1 MMSRCCSIAELE
13 NRIAAICYSAVHLSF
28 RYLLFAPHRLFFRSC
43 YAAAL
48 GHESSCGAWLYL
60 TRRSRVFNPTRW
72 RLSICME
79 PMTPDV
85 PVVAPAEVAPTPAP
99 PVKRSPGHRGT
110 DIRDTVAEMTARAN
124 EIQFEAGS
132 KMANALRN
140 IVRAAIADTELS
152 LESTRDVVDYFRRRA
167 LMSTEDAQGLLDEVA
182 EYASKRKPVEPPPG
196 KPVPGKPTAAKVQ
209 PLASLA
215 EALSLPATPVSNAG
229 RPTAG
234 PPTISSPAPAP
245 VKVAPPTPI
254 PEATVI
260 PLSKT
265 SVAKAAPKA
274 EAPKVEA
281 PKAVEKTA
289 AAPIKA
295 APAAKAAPA
304 TKAAPKAPAVAAK
317 AAPATKPAGKAPVKA
332 AVKAPAKPA
341 AKKK

>member
-1 MMSRCCSIAELE
+1 MD
-13 NRIAAICYSAVHLSF
+13 
-28 RYLLFAPHRLFFRSC
+28 
-43 YAAAL
+43 
-48 GHESSCGAWLYL
+48 
-60 TRRSRVFNPTRW
+60 
-72 RLSICME
+72 

-85 PVVAPAEVAPTPAP
+85 PAAPTEVVAVPAA

-132 KMANALRN
+132 KMANALKN

-182 EYASKRKPVEPPPG
+182 EYASKRKPVEPPAGKVPAG
-196 KPVPGKPTAAKVQ
+196 KPNAAKVT

-215 EALSLPATPVSNAG
+215 ERLSLPAAPEGNVG

-245 VKVAPPTPI
+245 VKVAPPSPI
-254 PEATVI
+254 PEPAVI
-260 PLSKT
+260 PLAKT

-274 EAPKVEA
+274 EAKPAAKVEK
-281 PKAVEKTA
+281 P
-289 AAPIKA
+289 AAPAAKPAA
-295 APAAKAAPA
+295 APAAKAATAPA
-304 TKAAPKAPAVAAK
+304 AKPVAKAPVAKAAAPAAKAPAVKTAA
-317 AAPATKPAGKAPVKA
+317 
-332 AVKAPAKPA
+332 KAPAKPA

>member
-1 MMSRCCSIAELE
+1 
-13 NRIAAICYSAVHLSF
+13 
-28 RYLLFAPHRLFFRSC
+28 
-43 YAAAL
+43 
-48 GHESSCGAWLYL
+48 
-60 TRRSRVFNPTRW
+60 
-72 RLSICME
+72 
-79 PMTPDV
+79 MTPDV
-85 PVVAPAEVAPTPAP
+85 PVAPAEVAAVPAA

-182 EYASKRKPVEPPPG
+182 EYASKRKPVESPAGKVPAG
-196 KPVPGKPTAAKVQ
+196 KPNAAKVT

-215 EALSLPATPVSNAG
+215 ERLSLPAAPEGNVG

-245 VKVAPPTPI
+245 VKVAPPSPI
-254 PEATVI
+254 PEPAVI
-260 PLSKT
+260 PLAKT

-274 EAPKVEA
+274 EAKPAAKVDK
-281 PKAVEKTA
+281 P
-289 AAPIKA
+289 A
-295 APAAKAAPA
+295 APAAKAA
-304 TKAAPKAPAVAAK
+304 APAK
-317 AAPATKPAGKAPVKA
+317 AAPAPAAKVAAKAPATKAVAPATKTPVKA
-332 AVKAPAKPA
+332 AAKAPAKTA

>member
-1 MMSRCCSIAELE
+1 
-13 NRIAAICYSAVHLSF
+13 
-28 RYLLFAPHRLFFRSC
+28 
-43 YAAAL
+43 
-48 GHESSCGAWLYL
+48 
-60 TRRSRVFNPTRW
+60 
-72 RLSICME
+72 
-79 PMTPDV
+79 MTPDV
-85 PVVAPAEVAPTPAP
+85 PVAPTEVVPAPAPI
-99 PVKRSPGHRGT
+99 KRSPGHRGT

-182 EYASKRKPVEPPPG
+182 EFASKRKPVDPPPG

-209 PLASLA
+209 PLISLA
-215 EALSLPATPVSNAG
+215 ESLSLPPAPPANAG

-260 PLSKT
+260 PLAKT
-265 SVAKAAPKA
+265 SVAKAAAKPEPKP
-274 EAPKVEA
+274 EAKAA
-281 PKAVEKTA
+281 PAKPVVAATVEK
-289 AAPIKA
+289 APPAKVA
-295 APAAKAAPA
+295 APAAKSVPAAKTAAPA
-304 TKAAPKAPAVAAK
+304 AKSAAKAPAAAVK
-317 AAPATKPAGKAPVKA
+317 AAPAKPAAKAPAKPA
-332 AVKAPAKPA
+332 AKAPAKPA

>member
-1 MMSRCCSIAELE
+1 
-13 NRIAAICYSAVHLSF
+13 
-28 RYLLFAPHRLFFRSC
+28 
-43 YAAAL
+43 
-48 GHESSCGAWLYL
+48 
-60 TRRSRVFNPTRW
+60 
-72 RLSICME
+72 
-79 PMTPDV
+79 MTPDV
-85 PVVAPAEVAPTPAP
+85 PVAPAEVAAAP
-99 PVKRSPGHRGT
+99 VAPVKRSPGHRGT

-196 KPVPGKPTAAKVQ
+196 KAPLGKPNAAKVT

-260 PLSKT
+260 PLAKT
-265 SVAKAAPKA
+265 SIAKAVAPKA
-274 EAPKVEA
+274 DAKP
-281 PKAVEKTA
+281 A
-289 AAPIKA
+289 AAKAEKPSA
-295 APAAKAAPA
+295 APAAKPAVTPKAAAAPA
-304 TKAAPKAPAVAAK
+304 AKTAAKTSVKAAPVAKAPASK
-317 AAPATKPAGKAPVKA
+317 AAS
-332 AVKAPAKPA
+332 KAPAKPA

>member
-1 MMSRCCSIAELE
+1 
-13 NRIAAICYSAVHLSF
+13 
-28 RYLLFAPHRLFFRSC
+28 
-43 YAAAL
+43 
-48 GHESSCGAWLYL
+48 
-60 TRRSRVFNPTRW
+60 
-72 RLSICME
+72 
-79 PMTPDV
+79 MTPDV
-85 PVVAPAEVAPTPAP
+85 PVAPTEVAAVPAA

-182 EYASKRKPVEPPPG
+182 EYASKRKPVEPPAGKVPAG
-196 KPVPGKPTAAKVQ
+196 KPNAAKVT

-215 EALSLPATPVSNAG
+215 ERLSLPAAPEGNVG

-245 VKVAPPTPI
+245 VKVAPPSPI
-254 PEATVI
+254 PEPAVI
-260 PLSKT
+260 PLAKT
-265 SVAKAAPKA
+265 SVAKTAPKA
-274 EAPKVEA
+274 EA
-281 PKAVEKTA
+281 KAEKPA
-289 AAPIKA
+289 A
-295 APAAKAAPA
+295 APAAKAAAPA
-304 TKAAPKAPAVAAK
+304 KAAAAAPAAKTAAKAPAAK
-317 AAPATKPAGKAPVKA
+317 AAAPAAKAPA
-332 AVKAPAKPA
+332 AKTAAKAPAKTA

>member
-1 MMSRCCSIAELE
+1 
-13 NRIAAICYSAVHLSF
+13 
-28 RYLLFAPHRLFFRSC
+28 
-43 YAAAL
+43 
-48 GHESSCGAWLYL
+48 
-60 TRRSRVFNPTRW
+60 
-72 RLSICME
+72 
-79 PMTPDV
+79 MTPDV
-85 PVVAPAEVAPTPAP
+85 PVAPPAEVAPTPAP

-140 IVRAAIADTELS
+140 IVRAAIADSELS

-196 KPVPGKPTAAKVQ
+196 KVVPGKPTAAKVQ

-215 EALSLPATPVSNAG
+215 EALSLPAAPPMNAG

-234 PPTISSPAPAP
+234 PPTISSPAPAQ

-254 PEATVI
+254 PEPTVI
-260 PLSKT
+260 PLAST
-265 SVAKAAPKA
+265 SIAKAALSKAAPAKPEPVKA
-274 EAPKVEA
+274 EPAKVEA
-281 PKAVEKTA
+281 KKAPTVEHAPAPVAKVA
-289 AAPIKA
+289 AKP

-304 TKAAPKAPAVAAK
+304 AKSASVSK
-317 AAPATKPAGKAPVKA
+317 AAPAVKA
-332 AVKAPAKPA
+332 APAKAVAKAPARPAAKAPAKPA

>member
-1 MMSRCCSIAELE
+1 M
-13 NRIAAICYSAVHLSF
+13 N
-28 RYLLFAPHRLFFRSC
+28 
-43 YAAAL
+43 
-48 GHESSCGAWLYL
+48 
-60 TRRSRVFNPTRW
+60 
-72 RLSICME
+72 
-79 PMTPDV
+79 PDV
-85 PVVAPAEVAPTPAP
+85 PVAPAEVAPTPAP

-182 EYASKRKPVEPPPG
+182 EYASKRKPVEPPAG
-196 KPVPGKPTAAKVQ
+196 KAVLGKPTAAKVQ

-260 PLSKT
+260 PLAQT
-265 SVAKAAPKA
+265 SVAKAAPK
-274 EAPKVEA
+274 VEA
-281 PKAVEKTA
+281 PKAEKA
-289 AAPIKA
+289 AAPAPTKA
-295 APAAKAAPA
+295 APAVKAAPA

-317 AAPATKPAGKAPVKA
+317 AAPAPKAAAKPPVKAAGKAP
-332 AVKAPAKPA
+332 AKSA
-341 AKKK
+341 TKKK

>member
-1 MMSRCCSIAELE
+1 
-13 NRIAAICYSAVHLSF
+13 
-28 RYLLFAPHRLFFRSC
+28 
-43 YAAAL
+43 
-48 GHESSCGAWLYL
+48 
-60 TRRSRVFNPTRW
+60 
-72 RLSICME
+72 
-79 PMTPDV
+79 MTPDV
-85 PVVAPAEVAPTPAP
+85 PVAPAEVAAPAP
-99 PVKRSPGHRGT
+99 APVKRSPGHRGT

-196 KPVPGKPTAAKVQ
+196 KTPPGKPTAAKVQ

-215 EALSLPATPVSNAG
+215 ESLALPVTPVMNAG

-254 PEATVI
+254 PEPTVI
-260 PLSKT
+260 PLAQT
-265 SVAKAAPKA
+265 SIAKGAKAPAAKPAAPAKA
-274 EAPKVEA
+274 E
-281 PKAVEKTA
+281 
-289 AAPIKA
+289 A
-295 APAAKAAPA
+295 APAAKTAAKTPAAKTAAPA
-304 TKAAPKAPAVAAK
+304 KAAAAPAAKSASAPKTPAAKAVPAAKVAAKVAAK
-317 AAPATKPAGKAPVKA
+317 APA
-332 AVKAPAKPA
+332 KAPAKAAAKTPA
-341 AKKK
+341 KAPAKKK

>member
-1 MMSRCCSIAELE
+1 
-13 NRIAAICYSAVHLSF
+13 
-28 RYLLFAPHRLFFRSC
+28 
-43 YAAAL
+43 
-48 GHESSCGAWLYL
+48 
-60 TRRSRVFNPTRW
+60 
-72 RLSICME
+72 
-79 PMTPDV
+79 MTPDV
-85 PVVAPAEVAPTPAP
+85 PVAAAEVAPTPVP

-140 IVRAAIADTELS
+140 IVRAAIADAELS

-182 EYASKRKPVEPPPG
+182 EYASKRKPVEPPAG
-196 KPVPGKPTAAKVQ
+196 KVVLGKPTAAKVQ

-215 EALSLPATPVSNAG
+215 EALSLPPAPPMNAG

-265 SVAKAAPKA
+265 SIAKTAATKASEPKA
-274 EAPKVEA
+274 EPAAVA
-281 PKAVEKTA
+281 TPKA
-289 AAPIKA
+289 A
-295 APAAKAAPA
+295 APAAKAAAPA
-304 TKAAPKAPAVAAK
+304 KASPVVAKSAAPIAKSATAVKAAAPAAKPTPAAK
-317 AAPATKPAGKAPVKA
+317 AAPVKA
-332 AVKAPAKPA
+332 AAKAPAKPA
-341 AKKK
+341 AKAPVKPAARKR

>member
-1 MMSRCCSIAELE
+1 
-13 NRIAAICYSAVHLSF
+13 
-28 RYLLFAPHRLFFRSC
+28 
-43 YAAAL
+43 
-48 GHESSCGAWLYL
+48 
-60 TRRSRVFNPTRW
+60 
-72 RLSICME
+72 
-79 PMTPDV
+79 MTPDV
-85 PVVAPAEVAPTPAP
+85 PVAPTEVAAVPAAA

-132 KMANALRN
+132 KMANALKN

-196 KPVPGKPTAAKVQ
+196 KAPAGKPNAAKVT

-215 EALSLPATPVSNAG
+215 ERLSLPPAPEGNVG

-245 VKVAPPTPI
+245 VKVAPPSPI
-254 PEATVI
+254 PEPAVI
-260 PLSKT
+260 PLAKT
-265 SVAKAAPKA
+265 SVAKAAPKVEA
-274 EAPKVEA
+274 KPAPKVEKVAAAPA
-281 PKAVEKTA
+281 PKA
-289 AAPIKA
+289 AAPAPKAA
-295 APAAKAAPA
+295 APAAKSAA
-304 TKAAPKAPAVAAK
+304 KAPAAKAPAAK
-317 AAPATKPAGKAPVKA
+317 TAA
-332 AVKAPAKPA
+332 KAPAKTA

>member
-1 MMSRCCSIAELE
+1 
-13 NRIAAICYSAVHLSF
+13 
-28 RYLLFAPHRLFFRSC
+28 
-43 YAAAL
+43 
-48 GHESSCGAWLYL
+48 
-60 TRRSRVFNPTRW
+60 
-72 RLSICME
+72 
-79 PMTPDV
+79 MTPDV
-85 PVVAPAEVAPTPAP
+85 PVAPAEAAPTTPAAP

-167 LMSTEDAQGLLDEVA
+167 LMSNEDAQGLLDEVM
-182 EYASKRKPVEPPPG
+182 EYASKRKPAEPPPG
-196 KPVPGKPTAAKVQ
+196 KAAPGKPTASKVQ

-215 EALSLPATPVSNAG
+215 EALSLPPAPASNAG

-254 PEATVI
+254 PEPTVI

-265 SVAKAAPKA
+265 SVAKAAPKPEVKA
-274 EAPKVEA
+274 EAKPAAKVA
-281 PKAVEKTA
+281 AKP
-289 AAPIKA
+289 AAPVKA
-295 APAAKAAPA
+295 APAAK
-304 TKAAPKAPAVAAK
+304 VAAK
-317 AAPATKPAGKAPVKA
+317 APAKTATKPAAKS
-332 AVKAPAKPA
+332 PAKSA
-341 AKKK
+341 SKKK

>member
-1 MMSRCCSIAELE
+1 
-13 NRIAAICYSAVHLSF
+13 
-28 RYLLFAPHRLFFRSC
+28 
-43 YAAAL
+43 
-48 GHESSCGAWLYL
+48 
-60 TRRSRVFNPTRW
+60 
-72 RLSICME
+72 
-79 PMTPDV
+79 MTPDV
-85 PVVAPAEVAPTPAP
+85 PVAPAEVAAAP
-99 PVKRSPGHRGT
+99 VAPVKRSPGHRGT

-182 EYASKRKPVEPPPG
+182 EYASKRKPVDPPPG
-196 KPVPGKPTAAKVQ
+196 KAPLGKPNAAKVT

-260 PLSKT
+260 PLAKT
-265 SVAKAAPKA
+265 SIAKAVAPKA
-274 EAPKVEA
+274 DAKPAAAKAEKPTAAPAAKLAVA
-281 PKAVEKTA
+281 PKAAAAPAAKTA
-289 AAPIKA
+289 AKSPAKA
-295 APAAKAAPA
+295 APAAKAPA
-304 TKAAPKAPAVAAK
+304 SKAAA
-317 AAPATKPAGKAPVKA
+317 
-332 AVKAPAKPA
+332 KAPAKPA

>member
-1 MMSRCCSIAELE
+1 MD
-13 NRIAAICYSAVHLSF
+13 
-28 RYLLFAPHRLFFRSC
+28 
-43 YAAAL
+43 
-48 GHESSCGAWLYL
+48 
-60 TRRSRVFNPTRW
+60 
-72 RLSICME
+72 

-85 PVVAPAEVAPTPAP
+85 PVAPAEVAAAPAA

-182 EYASKRKPVEPPPG
+182 EYASKRKPAEAPAAKTPAG
-196 KPVPGKPTAAKVQ
+196 KPNAAKVT

-215 EALSLPATPVSNAG
+215 ERLSLPAAPEGNVG

-245 VKVAPPTPI
+245 VKVAPPSPI
-254 PEATVI
+254 PEPAVI
-260 PLSKT
+260 PLANT
-265 SVAKAAPKA
+265 SVAKGAAKA
-274 EAPKVEA
+274 EAKPAAKVAEKAEKAEKAAA
-281 PKAVEKTA
+281 PAAKTA
-289 AAPIKA
+289 AKTTAAKA
-295 APAAKAAPA
+295 APAAKAP
-304 TKAAPKAPAVAAK
+304 AAK
-317 AAPATKPAGKAPVKA
+317 TAAAKT
-332 AVKAPAKPA
+332 PAKTA

>member
-1 MMSRCCSIAELE
+1 
-13 NRIAAICYSAVHLSF
+13 
-28 RYLLFAPHRLFFRSC
+28 
-43 YAAAL
+43 
-48 GHESSCGAWLYL
+48 
-60 TRRSRVFNPTRW
+60 
-72 RLSICME
+72 
-79 PMTPDV
+79 MTPDV
-85 PVVAPAEVAPTPAP
+85 PVAPTTEVAPAPAP
-99 PVKRSPGHRGT
+99 IKRSPGHRGT

-132 KMANALRN
+132 KMANALKN

-196 KPVPGKPTAAKVQ
+196 KAAPGKPTAAKVQ

-215 EALSLPATPVSNAG
+215 EALSLPATPVDNPG

-254 PEATVI
+254 PEPTVI

-265 SVAKAAPKA
+265 SVAKTAPKAAAPAKVEAKPAAPKA
-274 EAPKVEA
+274 EAKPVAPPK
-281 PKAVEKTA
+281 
-289 AAPIKA
+289 
-295 APAAKAAPA
+295 PAAK
-304 TKAAPKAPAVAAK
+304 VAA
-317 AAPATKPAGKAPVKA
+317 KAPVKA
-332 AVKAPAKPA
+332 AAPAAKVAAKAPAKPAAKAPAKPA

>member
-1 MMSRCCSIAELE
+1 
-13 NRIAAICYSAVHLSF
+13 
-28 RYLLFAPHRLFFRSC
+28 
-43 YAAAL
+43 
-48 GHESSCGAWLYL
+48 
-60 TRRSRVFNPTRW
+60 
-72 RLSICME
+72 ME

-85 PVVAPAEVAPTPAP
+85 PAAPTEVAPTPAP

-182 EYASKRKPVEPPPG
+182 EYASKRKPVEPPPVAG
-196 KPVPGKPTAAKVQ
+196 KPGKPTASKVQ
-209 PLASLA
+209 SLASLA
-215 EALSLPATPVSNAG
+215 EELALPAAPTENAG

-245 VKVAPPTPI
+245 VKVAPPSMI
-254 PEATVI
+254 PEPTVI
-260 PLSKT
+260 PLAQT
-265 SVAKAAPKA
+265 SIAA
-274 EAPKVEA
+274 
-281 PKAVEKTA
+281 A
-289 AAPIKA
+289 AAPQADDTPAALPDADMPSAAPAAKPSVSSKAAAAPAAKSAAKSPAAKTA
-295 APAAKAAPA
+295 APAAKA
-304 TKAAPKAPAVAAK
+304 
-317 AAPATKPAGKAPVKA
+317 PVKSA
-332 AVKAPAKPA
+332 AKAPAKTA

>member
-1 MMSRCCSIAELE
+1 
-13 NRIAAICYSAVHLSF
+13 
-28 RYLLFAPHRLFFRSC
+28 
-43 YAAAL
+43 
-48 GHESSCGAWLYL
+48 
-60 TRRSRVFNPTRW
+60 
-72 RLSICME
+72 
-79 PMTPDV
+79 MTPEV
-85 PVVAPAEVAPTPAP
+85 PVAPAVEVAPAPAP
-99 PVKRSPGHRGT
+99 PIKRSPGHRGT

-182 EYASKRKPVEPPPG
+182 EYASKRKPVEPPPVKG
-196 KPVPGKPTAAKVQ
+196 APGKPTAAKVQ

-215 EALSLPATPVSNAG
+215 ESLSLSPVPVSNAG

-245 VKVAPPTPI
+245 VKVAPPKPI

-260 PLSKT
+260 PLAKT
-265 SVAKAAPKA
+265 AVAKSAAAPKA
-274 EAPKVEA
+274 EEKQAEKPALKVV
-281 PKAVEKTA
+281 KAEPAEKVPAAKTA
-289 AAPIKA
+289 AP
-295 APAAKAAPA
+295 AKAAPVA
-304 TKAAPKAPAVAAK
+304 KTAAK
-317 AAPATKPAGKAPVKA
+317 T
-332 AVKAPAKPA
+332 A